1 MTNIASKLAGS
12 VRQAKQQQQTLSQ
25 PAEENEIKKTAQ
37 SSSPRHAK
45 QEAPLPMLASRRV
58 WPD

>member
-12 VRQAKQQQQTLSQ
+12 VRQAKQQQQTQTQ
-25 PAEENEIKKTAQ
+25 PTEENEIKKTVAP
-37 SSSPRHAK
+37 SSPMRAEE
-45 QEAPLPMLASRRV
+45 EAPLPMLASRRV